1 MTTTQTWTI
10 LAAMFAFMAIMISVL
25 MFLFKNFKDDIIS
38 EMRGFKTEVRTE
50 ISDFKTEVR
59 TEISDFKTE
68 VNTRF
73 DKVEDD
79 LIVLGKQVA
88 VIDGKLDIVV
98 GLAHTHTPATAA
110 TPVAI

>member
-38 EMRGFKTEVRTE
+38 EMRG
-50 ISDFKTEVR
+50 FKTEVR

-110 TPVAI
+110 TPVTI